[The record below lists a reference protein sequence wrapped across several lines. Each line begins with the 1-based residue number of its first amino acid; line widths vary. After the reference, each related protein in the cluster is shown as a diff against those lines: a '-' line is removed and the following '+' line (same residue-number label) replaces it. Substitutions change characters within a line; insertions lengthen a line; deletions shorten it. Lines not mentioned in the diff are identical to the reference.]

1 MEKEIIPINELIN
14 IYENYKTMVTNKV
27 SEINAYSWD
36 DEFCRKELKKCQEQL
51 YEYFTEIDYTEF
63 TPTELKKL
71 GFNMWDDEEED
82 VLYLSPIWALDTI
95 KQGLL
100 IHTIGGNT
108 TTVGMEELSKE
119 HRNGATVYGFRKSQ
133 LMKAIRNTKLKEL
146 DVE

>member
-1 MEKEIIPINELIN
+1 MEKEIISISELIN

-27 SEINAYSWD
+27 SEINAYSWS

-82 VLYLSPIWALDTI
+82 VLYLAPIWVVDTI
-95 KQGLL
+95 KQGSLL
-100 IHTIGGNT
+100 HTISGDPI
-108 TTVGMEELSKE
+108 TVGMEELSKE
-119 HRNGATVYGFRKSQ
+119 SRNGASAFGFRKSQ
-133 LMKAIRNTKLKEL
+133 LMKAIRKDKLKEL
-146 DVE
+146 DV